1 MVHGRSAAG
10 ACIGLSEQG
19 LEDLLGGEADLA
31 GDGDGGEVIGVD
43 FVGAQLV
50 GDVEGVEEA
59 GCVGFGGLLHPA
71 VSTST
76 IWPLRMWRVLSARG
90 SASLAWWVVMTR
102 VREPPSPSFVWTGQV
117 RKSARSSTM

>member
-1 MVHGRSAAG
+1 ML
-10 ACIGLSEQG
+10 ACIGLREEG
-19 LEDLLGGEADLA
+19 LEDLFGGEADLA

-59 GCVGFGGLLHPA
+59 GCVGFCGLLGLHPA

-102 VREPPSPSFVWTGQV
+102 VREPPPPSLVWTGQV
-117 RKSARSSTM
+117 RKSASSSTM